1 MEKLSPLK
9 HQPSLVLQSRPPN
22 SQTFTKQTQV
32 CKLQKYLF
40 EHFKAAD
47 IVGFKIVSLT
57 KLVERRTSNVDKG
70 FVNSVFFY
78 H

>member
-1 MEKLSPLK
+1 MEKLFPLK
-9 HQPSLVLQSRPPN
+9 HQLSLVLQSRPPN

-47 IVGFKIVSLT
+47 IVDFKIVSLT